1 MASHKVINMIACKTT
16 LKKFGSMG
24 EKTGW
29 TYIEI
34 SQKQADKLKPGI
46 KRSYRVKGFIDD
58 AAIQA
63 VAMIPMGEGNFI
75 IPVNASMRKAI
86 RKRSGDSVLLKLEPD
101 DSVIQ
106 LSALLLACLEDEPD
120 AAVFF
125 NSLPGSHQQYFSKWI
140 ESAKTDSTKTKR
152 IAMAINAFARK
163 LGYAEMMQLQKKEKQ
178 VNLPLQ

>member
-1 MASHKVINMIACKTT
+1 
-16 LKKFGSMG
+16 MG